1 MLLCPHP
8 INTACLLKGYV
19 CIFPGTDTSFISS
32 SPCHLSILSIFC
44 SFVLLV
50 KHTQYSF
57 LFWVNRTEK
66 VLHRYHREGLMQR
79 LFWLFLC
86 MRATAY
92 WDCSFILVS
101 PSKAGLCND
110 FSLISVTYSGL
121 LCSSAIVDHY
131 VWCAKSQCT
140 CCAPVLP
147 SQWKNPKIV
156 PKSLFLH
163 LIAVSPAVS
172 NARAR
177 TSWSFVQCNFHIDPS
192 Q

>member
-1 MLLCPHP
+1 MSSLCPRYFLYICFTSETHSILFP
-8 INTACLLKGYV
+8 LGEQGWEGTIQVPQGRTDAKVILVVPLHACHCLL
-19 CIFPGTDTSFISS
+19 
-32 SPCHLSILSIFC
+32 
-44 SFVLLV
+44 
-50 KHTQYSF
+50 
-57 LFWVNRTEK
+57 
-66 VLHRYHREGLMQR
+66 R
-79 LFWLFLC
+79 L
-86 MRATAY
+86 
-92 WDCSFILVS
+92 FILVS

-172 NARAR
+172 NAGAR
-177 TSWSFVQCNFHIDPS
+177 TSWRFVQCSFHIDPS